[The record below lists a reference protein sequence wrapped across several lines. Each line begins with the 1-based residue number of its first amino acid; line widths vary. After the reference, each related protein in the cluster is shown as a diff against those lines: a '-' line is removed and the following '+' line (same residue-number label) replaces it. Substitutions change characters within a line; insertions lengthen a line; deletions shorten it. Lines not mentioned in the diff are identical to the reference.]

1 MPKEPDAMTTATQQK
16 IMELMRGL
24 APTDRKTAIVNAADT
39 LTDKDSQDVAGKIG
53 MPPPDERT
61 RNLLWK
67 ITVCAFAIVLVGTF
81 LFIASAMFITQS
93 KDIVTLVKP
102 ELVLSMFTSAVGFLA
117 GLFVP
122 SPAAKKQG

>member
-1 MPKEPDAMTTATQQK
+1 
-16 IMELMRGL
+16 
-24 APTDRKTAIVNAADT
+24 V
-39 LTDKDSQDVAGKIG
+39 VAGKIG
-53 MPPPDERT
+53 MPPPDVVT

-67 ITVCAFAIVLVGTF
+67 IVVVAFAVVLVGTF
-81 LFIASAMFITQS
+81 GIITSSMFITQA

-122 SPAAKKQG
+122 SPAAK